1 PGTSWRARA
10 AGDAQGDRRAAAGQ
24 RPAHRPERGR
34 ERGPAAARAYPPARA
49 AAAPAGGDEAQRGG
63 PARRGGAVSA
73 RAFRRHGPARG
84 PGPRAGAG
92 SAADALR
99 RTPDRPGPDRLR
111 RDHEPDP
118 AAFAQPGPDQHHR
131 QPPRARD
138 PADRRPGGGDR
149 QPRHR
154 VRRHPGTAAG
164 LDRSADPPVPGRPA
178 GRPDPVRERPRRRRP
193 RGGRLMA
200 AVAAIRSLGRA
211 GLFSLSV
218 LRASLPSRDF
228 FAELAREIYKI
239 GGRSLPIIA
248 VGGAFVGLVLTLQGY
263 RTLTTFGAA
272 DALSTL
278 LGLSLYR
285 ELGPVL
291 TALLFIGR
299 AGSSIAAELGLMR
312 ATDQIK
318 ALELMAIDPVAK
330 AVAPRFWAAVLT
342 VPLLTG
348 FFCSLAISASW
359 FEAVQVLGL
368 DNGTFWSALQGSV
381 DFWDD
386 FGIALLKSAVFGGTC
401 ALVAAF
407 VGYHAEPTIE
417 GTSVATTRAV
427 VNASLLVLMF
437 NFVMSALLFQ

>member
-1 PGTSWRARA
+1 M
-10 AGDAQGDRRAAAGQ
+10 
-24 RPAHRPERGR
+24 
-34 ERGPAAARAYPPARA
+34 
-49 AAAPAGGDEAQRGG
+49 
-63 PARRGGAVSA
+63 
-73 RAFRRHGPARG
+73 
-84 PGPRAGAG
+84 
-92 SAADALR
+92 
-99 RTPDRPGPDRLR
+99 
-111 RDHEPDP
+111 
-118 AAFAQPGPDQHHR
+118 AFA
-131 QPPRARD
+131 
-138 PADRRPGGGDR
+138 
-149 QPRHR
+149 
-154 VRRHPGTAAG
+154 T
-164 LDRSADPPVPGRPA
+164 
-178 GRPDPVRERPRRRRP
+178 
-193 RGGRLMA
+193 
-200 AVAAIRSLGRA
+200 AIRSLGRA

-218 LRASLPSRDF
+218 FRASTPTRALL
-228 FAELAREIYKI
+228 AELTREIYKI

-263 RTLTTFGAA
+263 RTLTTFGAS

-348 FFCSLAISASW
+348 FFCSLAISASY
-359 FEAVQVLGL
+359 FEAVHVLGL
-368 DNGTFWSALQGSV
+368 DNGTFWSALQNSV

-386 FGIALLKSAVFGGTC
+386 FGVALLKSAVFGGTA
-401 ALVAAF
+401 ALVAAY
-407 VGYHAEPTIE
+407 VGFHAEPTVE

-437 NFVMSALLFQ
+437 NFVMSALLFRS